1 MTLFSLFAMAMGIHD
16 HHHQNDQADDK
27 EDYDRGFML
36 PDIADKIAEV
46 LAHAL
51 TYTIRLQIKVTK

>member
-1 MTLFSLFAMAMGIHD
+1 MAMGIHD